1 MAAEETI
8 RLDLP
13 ATHKYL
19 HLLGSC
25 IEGVLMRIEDLADA
39 EKQVYNL
46 QLAAQELCT
55 NIVEHAY
62 DGRDAARIRV
72 ALSIEQN
79 PTQMILEF
87 WDTGR
92 SFEPA
97 AVPRPTLGEPRV
109 HGFGLFLV
117 QQLVDDI
124 EYRPMEGGNHWR
136 LTKRLQRIRKR
147 PREIQDH
154 EL

>member
-1 MAAEETI
+1 MPDDTI

-25 IEGVLMRIEDLADA
+25 IEGVLMRVDDLADA
-39 EKQVYNL
+39 EKQIYNL

-55 NIVEHAY
+55 NIVDHAY
-62 DGRDAARIRV
+62 YGRDNTRIKV
-72 ALSIEQN
+72 ALSLEIN
-79 PTQMILEF
+79 PTQMVLEF

-92 SFEPA
+92 SFEPS
-97 AVPRPTLGEPRV
+97 AVPEPALGEPQV

-124 EYRPMEGGNHWR
+124 EYRPMVGGNHWC
-136 LTKRLQRIRKR
+136 LKKRLHRARKR
-147 PREIQDH
+147 SREIKP
-154 EL
+154 

>member
-1 MAAEETI
+1 MPDETI

-25 IEGVLMRIEDLADA
+25 IEGVLMRVEDLADA

-62 DGRDAARIRV
+62 YGREAARIRV
-72 ALSIEQN
+72 ALSLEVN
-79 PTQMILEF
+79 PTQLVLEF

-92 SFEPA
+92 SFEPSQ
-97 AVPRPTLGEPRV
+97 VPEPALGETQV

-124 EYRPMEGGNHWR
+124 QYKPMVGGNSWR
-136 LTKRLQRIRKR
+136 LTKRLHRIRKR
-147 PREIQDH
+147 SREI
-154 EL
+154 